1 MNKLKRRLEIV
12 NRVLAKYHVEPITEQ
27 DILQKWEVM
36 NRDLAPG
43 ETCKSP
49 DDFWHERHINRIIEG
64 FCDGN
69 VSENN
74 PELTGRFMD
83 WLDNG
88 DCTEAKDAA
97 LFKKFEEIHDDCR
110 RTPEP
115 ADPVRDQQRLDD
127 LWRRIRER
135 EGQKQSGRTSELP
148 S

>member
-1 MNKLKRRLEIV
+1 MDKFHRRLDIV
-12 NRVLAKYHVEPITEQ
+12 NKMLGKYNVAPITEQ
-27 DILQKWEVM
+27 EVVQKREEA
-36 NRDLAPG
+36 NRHLAPG
-43 ETCKSP
+43 EAR

-69 VSENN
+69 ISENN

-97 LFKKFEEIHDDCR
+97 LFKRFEEIHDECR

-115 ADPVRDQQRLDD
+115 ADPVRDQQRMDD

-135 EGQKQSGRTSELP
+135 EKQSGKTPVLP
-148 S
+148 N